1 MSSDNSV
8 TNTSRFLSEILRH
21 KPEKIGLQLDA
32 QGWARID
39 DILSKAPMLK
49 GMALTRTLIDRAVAE
64 NDKKRFLIS
73 DDGAMIRA
81 LQGHSV
87 EVDLQLA
94 RAVPPTRLFH
104 GTVENNLPSILK
116 QGLVPMNRHH
126 VHLSADL
133 DTAQRVASRRQG
145 KKTVLLAVD
154 CKAMLARG
162 CQFYLSENRVWLVD
176 HVAPQFLTCIEPDH
190 EPQP

>member
-8 TNTSRFLSEILRH
+8 INTSRFLSEILRH

-39 DILSKAPMLK
+39 DILNKAPALK
-49 GMALTRTLIDRAVAE
+49 GVALTRSLIDRAVAE
-64 NDKKRFLIS
+64 NDKKRFLVS
-73 DDGAMIRA
+73 DDGVMIRA

-94 RAVPPTRLFH
+94 KAVPPTRLFH
-104 GTVENNLPSILK
+104 GTVEKSLPSILK
-116 QGLVPMNRHH
+116 QGLIPMNRHH

-133 DTAQRVASRRQG
+133 DTAQRVASRRKGQ
-145 KKTVLLAVD
+145 KTVLLAVD
-154 CKAMLARG
+154 CKAMLAGG

-190 EPQP
+190 EPNP

>member
-1 MSSDNSV
+1 MPSDNSV
-8 TNTSRFLSEILRH
+8 TNASRFLSEILRH

-32 QGWARID
+32 QGWARIE
-39 DILSKAPMLK
+39 DILNKAPALK
-49 GMALTRTLIDRAVAE
+49 GVALTRSLIDRAVAE
-64 NDKKRFLIS
+64 NDKKRFLVS

-94 RAVPPTRLFH
+94 KAVPPTRLFH
-104 GTVENNLPSILK
+104 GTVEKSVPSILK
-116 QGLVPMNRHH
+116 QGLIPMNRHH

-133 DTAQRVASRRQG
+133 DTAQRVASRRKGQ
-145 KKTVLLAVD
+145 KTVLLAVD
-154 CKAMLARG
+154 CKAMLASG

-190 EPQP
+190 EPKP

>member
-39 DILSKAPMLK
+39 DILSKAPTLK

-73 DDGAMIRA
+73 EDGAMIRA

-154 CKAMLARG
+154 CKAMLASG

-176 HVAPQFLTCIEPDH
+176 HVAPKFLTCIEPDH